1 MAHQAKFKLGGIE
14 LDIVF
19 TYTAGRAAITNA
31 PAEDCYPAE
40 DAECEILEVTSNGVD
55 YEIDDIAIRIGG
67 EFTSLDVVLKDYII
81 ENIEDI
87 L

>member
-14 LDIVF
+14 LDIMF
-19 TYTAGRAAITNA
+19 TYSAGKAAKTNA

-40 DAECEILEVTSNGVD
+40 DAECEILEITCKGFD
-55 YEIDDIAIRIGG
+55 FEIDDIGLSIDG
-67 EFTSLDVVLKDYII
+67 EFTTLDIVITDYII
-81 ENIEDI
+81 DNIGDI